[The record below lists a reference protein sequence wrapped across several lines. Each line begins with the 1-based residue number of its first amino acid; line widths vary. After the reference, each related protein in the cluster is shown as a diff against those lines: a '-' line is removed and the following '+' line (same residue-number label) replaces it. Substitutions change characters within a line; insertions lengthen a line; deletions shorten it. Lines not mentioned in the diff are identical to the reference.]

1 MGFGDTMKMFREDF
15 FSEKKPLIPLL
26 QMPLAFL
33 KANLNVL
40 HFKKP
45 SVPTH
50 YKKKV
55 SLQRHM
61 IHYREQQI
69 RG

>member
-1 MGFGDTMKMFREDF
+1 MKMFREDF

-50 YKKKV
+50 YKKK
-55 SLQRHM
+55 SACRDT
-61 IHYREQQI
+61 
-69 RG
+69 